1 MSSTRYPPI
10 KPSDL
15 SPEQRPLHDEI
26 SKMVDAHF
34 KVKFETKDENDAL
47 LGPFAVLLRTPELAR
62 AWFGL
67 GREGNELLT
76 VSPAV
81 RETAILAVG
90 SVFKAEYELYSHTI
104 VATQATDLT
113 ERQVSL
119 IRDGKRPEGED
130 KLDAACEVAFDM
142 GIALSGKPGPLSP
155 EIWERACETVGQE
168 STLALIHLIAHY
180 ANTCIL
186 LNAADVRAPR

>member
-1 MSSTRYPPI
+1 MSSTRFPPI

-15 SPEQRPLHDEI
+15 NEEQRPLHDEI
-26 SKMVDAHF
+26 SKMVEAHF
-34 KVKFETKDENDAL
+34 KNRFEIKDEDDAL
-47 LGPFAVLLRTPELAR
+47 LGPFALLIRTPALAR

-90 SVFKAEYELYSHTI
+90 SVFKAAYELYSHTI
-104 VATQATDLT
+104 IATQATDLT
-113 ERQVSL
+113 ERQVSE
-119 IRDGKRPEGED
+119 IREGKKPDGED

-142 GIALSGKPGPLSP
+142 GVALAGTPGPLSQ
-155 EIWERACETVGQE
+155 EIWNRACDTVGRD

-186 LNAADVRAPR
+186 LNAADVRAPQ